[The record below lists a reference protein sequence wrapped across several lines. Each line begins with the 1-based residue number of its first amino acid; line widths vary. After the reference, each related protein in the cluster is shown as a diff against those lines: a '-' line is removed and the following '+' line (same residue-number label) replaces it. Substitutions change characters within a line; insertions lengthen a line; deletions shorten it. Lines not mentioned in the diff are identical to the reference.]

1 VRLVKDK
8 NETFVLIKGSKY
20 RIVSLETREKPL
32 LTHGVFKGY
41 AAIGHD
47 EGICMELDES
57 HKESKG
63 RTRIVPTHMILAI
76 DVIETAEKEEEATKP
91 DAMYI

>member
-1 VRLVKDK
+1 MKE
-8 NETFVLIKGSKY
+8 NEETFILTKGSKY
-20 RIVSLETREKPL
+20 RVVSLETREKPL
-32 LTHGVFKGY
+32 VTHGIFKGY

-47 EGICMELDES
+47 EGICLELDES

-63 RTRIVPTHMILAI
+63 RMRIVPTHMILAI
-76 DVIETAEKEEEATKP
+76 DVIESAEKEEDVTKP

>member
-1 VRLVKDK
+1 MKE
-8 NETFVLIKGSKY
+8 NEETFILTKGSKY
-20 RIVSLETREKPL
+20 RVVSLETREKPL
-32 LTHGVFKGY
+32 VTHGIFKGY

-47 EGICMELDES
+47 EGICLELDES

-63 RTRIVPTHMILAI
+63 RMRIVPTHMILAI
-76 DVIETAEKEEEATKP
+76 DVIESAEKEEERTKP

>member
-1 VRLVKDK
+1 LKE
-8 NETFVLIKGSKY
+8 NEETFILTKGSKY
-20 RIVSLETREKPL
+20 RVVSLETREKPL
-32 LTHGVFKGY
+32 VTHGIFKGY

-47 EGICMELDES
+47 EGICLELDES

-63 RTRIVPTHMILAI
+63 RMRIVPTHMILAI
-76 DVIETAEKEEEATKP
+76 DVIESAEKEEDVTKP

>member
-1 VRLVKDK
+1 MKEKD
-8 NETFVLIKGSKY
+8 ETFVLIKGSKY
-20 RIVSLETREKPL
+20 RIVSLETREKPM

-47 EGICMELDES
+47 EGICVELDES